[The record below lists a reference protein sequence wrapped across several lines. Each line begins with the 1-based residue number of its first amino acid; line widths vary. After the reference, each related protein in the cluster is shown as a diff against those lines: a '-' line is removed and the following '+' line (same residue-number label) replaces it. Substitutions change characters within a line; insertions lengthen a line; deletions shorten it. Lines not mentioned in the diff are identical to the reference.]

1 MREQY
6 RNKAEFVRKL
16 GELLNEHTNHRTG
29 VVEMI
34 YQNNNDFET
43 VQIIF
48 DNGYSR
54 TVNVTGDSE
63 IAIMYDVYKCLL

>member
-1 MREQY
+1 MNEY

-48 DNGYSR
+48 DNGNSR

-63 IAIMYDVYKCLL
+63 LAIMYDVYKYLI